1 MVSATHPGR
10 EVVQIVE
17 LILPTC
23 ANVFGSSPCTATGT
37 GDQKCFNA
45 RATCLDADN
54 FDGSATLSLFF
65 SRQSVAER
73 RVEGADYIFPSL
85 RSVSTTPTKIN
96 LSAISPDAN
105 GLGNRALCEIEMMDH
120 PHTDRVVDPYLA
132 DRSYDPMARGSF
144 WTKWLRRWKYRQN
157 ITVKVYEGYAGQ
169 ALADM
174 VRRQYEL
181 VEVSGPD
188 ASGRVR
194 LKGKDILHKLEER
207 KAQCPEAS
215 PGVLRT
221 ALLAGAT
228 SLAIVGASASDYPAS
243 GLVRIGDEFIAY
255 SEVSGTD
262 SVLTFTVSE
271 RGAEGTTAADHDADA
286 SVQRCVVYRDATVQ
300 EIVEDLL
307 TTYAGIAAA
316 MIDSAGTFAQEVARH
331 LSSYRFTTIISDP
344 VSVMKLIS
352 ELQAQV
358 GFFIWWDERVALI
371 KMRAIRGLEVEPPT
385 LTESGNIVARS
396 FSTQELPRNR
406 VSQAWVYF
414 DVRDWTQSL
423 DAVNFRQVQVVADLA
438 SESPDRYGEPS
449 IRKYFSRWI
458 PSGNLAFSSGF
469 KIVNRYSEIPQ
480 EAGFHLDAKDG
491 HTYWVG
497 DVFYLSHHRLVDAY
511 GAPVIEQWTVVSA
524 EEIIPGETVEYVV
537 ENTRLYG
544 RVYEWMAD
552 DAGDYPGVSAEF
564 SAAYWGDSDGLL
576 SDGSK
581 AATWG

>member
-1 MVSATHPGR
+1 MSSATQPGR

-17 LILPTC
+17 LIVPIC
-23 ANVFGSSPCTATGT
+23 ANVFGTSPCTATGT
-37 GDQKCFNA
+37 GDQKCFNT
-45 RATCLDADN
+45 RATCLDAEN
-54 FDGSATLSLFF
+54 FDGSGTLSLFF

-73 RVEGADYIFPSL
+73 RIEGADYIIPSL
-85 RSVSTTPTKIN
+85 RSVSTAPTKIN
-96 LSAISPDAN
+96 LSAVDPDAT
-105 GLGNRALCEIEMMDH
+105 GLGNRAVCDIELMDH

-174 VRRQYEL
+174 IKRQYVL
-181 VEVSGPD
+181 IEVSGPD

-221 ALLAGAT
+221 ALLAGAKA
-228 SLAIVGASASDYPAS
+228 LAVAGASLSDYPAS
-243 GLVRIGDEFIAY
+243 GLLRIGDEFIAY
-255 SEVSGTD
+255 SALSGVD
-262 SVLTFTVSE
+262 GVLTFTVSE
-271 RGAEGTTAADHDADA
+271 RGAENTVAADHDAEA
-286 SVQRCVVYRDATVQ
+286 AVQLCKQYTAATVQ

-307 TTYAGIAAA
+307 TTHAGIDPA
-316 MIDSAGTFAQEVARH
+316 MIDSAGSFAQEVSRH
-331 LSSYRFTTIISDP
+331 LSSYRLNTIISDP
-344 VSVMKLIS
+344 VAVNKLIA
-352 ELQAQV
+352 ELQAQC

-371 KMRAIRGLEVEPPT
+371 KMRAIRGLETEPPT
-385 LTESGNIVARS
+385 LTERDHIMPGLSVS
-396 FSTQELPRNR
+396 ELPRNR

-414 DVRDWTQSL
+414 SVRDWTQSL

-438 SESPDRYGEPS
+438 SESEDRHGDPS
-449 IRKYFSRWI
+449 IRKYFSRWL
-458 PSGNLAFSSGF
+458 PTGNLAFSSGF
-469 KIVNRYSEIPQ
+469 KIVNRYSEIPS
-480 EAGFHLDAKDG
+480 EAGFQVDAKDG
-491 HTYWVG
+491 HEYWVG
-497 DVFYLSHHRLVDAY
+497 DVFYLSHGRLVDAH

-524 EEIIPGETVEYVV
+524 DEVVPGETVEYVV
-537 ENTRLYG
+537 ENTQLYG

-552 DAGDYPGVSAEF
+552 DAGVYPGTSAEF
-564 SAAYWGDSDGLL
+564 AAAYWGDSDGLL
-576 SDGSK
+576 SDGTK